1 MYIGEAGVYYAR
13 AGRELASSRVKTV
26 VATIWGLPYVEY
38 TQIQRL
44 QHISEFDLSQ
54 FYLTSPIR
62 EKVNTLTSPVGDE
75 I

>member
-1 MYIGEAGVYYAR
+1 MEKGRGDEAKPR
-13 AGRELASSRVKTV
+13 KIFFLKT
-26 VATIWGLPYVEY
+26 IEY